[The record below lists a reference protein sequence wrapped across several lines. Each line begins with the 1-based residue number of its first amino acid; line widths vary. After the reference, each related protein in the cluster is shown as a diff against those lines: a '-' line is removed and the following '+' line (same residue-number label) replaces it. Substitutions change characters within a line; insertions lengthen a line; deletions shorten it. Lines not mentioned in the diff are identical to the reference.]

1 MVEDKEMKLE
11 EAMARLDEVVKQLSD
26 EGRDLDSSLALYEE
40 GVKLAYICNEKL
52 NDAERRINILRVNPD
67 GEVYEAPFGEG
78 EATL

>member
-1 MVEDKEMKLE
+1 MEYKEMKLE

-40 GVKLAYICNEKL
+40 GVKLAYVCNEKL
-52 NDAERRINILRVNPD
+52 KDAERRINILRVNSD

-78 EATL
+78 EATV